1 MSKKRKNLSDSGTGR
16 LFKSLDDLKRDLS
29 EEQADADE
37 SAPDPGEGAASER
50 SKENTPDANEA
61 SESGPESGPE
71 RYEERMGRM
80 TFHLPREL
88 MDRLRN
94 AVYWTPAGVTLS
106 GMAREALEAAVEEIE
121 DRLNDGERFP
131 DRDADLKGG
140 RPPE

>member
-16 LFKSLDDLKRDLS
+16 LFESLDDLKRDLS
-29 EEQADADE
+29 EEQAEGDA

-61 SESGPESGPE
+61 SESGPE